1 MGYVTYSDLCDRYTK
16 KNVDEPLAPFPPNM
30 NELEKEQER
39 DRLINVFSAE
49 AESYGA
55 KALEPFK
62 DFSEE
67 FNKTGQDRDEYL
79 VSVFTDYVAGK
90 LFGRKA
96 GSNQNKMINEN
107 FQASLMAFHKMYK
120 GNMPI
125 PAIPLKEKYN
135 QGDVNTFITNAFF
148 EKPKY

>member
-1 MGYVTYSDLCDRYTK
+1 MGYVTYSDLCDRHTK
-16 KNVDEPLAPFPPNM
+16 KNVDDALAPFPPNM
-30 NELEKEQER
+30 SEQEKEQER

-55 KALEPFK
+55 KALHPFK

-107 FQASLMAFHKMYK
+107 FQASLIAFTQMYK
-120 GNMPI
+120 GNLPI
-125 PAIPLKEKYN
+125 PTIPVTTSYE
-135 QGDVNTFITNAFF
+135 QGDINTFINSAFF
-148 EKPKY
+148 ETPKY

>member
-1 MGYVTYSDLCDRYTK
+1 MGYVTYSDLCDRHTK
-16 KNVDEPLAPFPPNM
+16 KNVDEAIAPFPPNM
-30 NELEKEQER
+30 SELEKEQER

-55 KALEPFK
+55 SALHPFK
-62 DFSEE
+62 DLSEE
-67 FNKTGQDRDEYL
+67 FTKTGQDRHAFL
-79 VSVFTDYVAGK
+79 VSVLTDYVAGK

-107 FQASLMAFHKMYK
+107 FQSALMTFYKMYK
-120 GNMPI
+120 GNLPI
-125 PAIPLKEKYN
+125 PEIPVKEKYN

>member
-1 MGYVTYSDLCDRYTK
+1 MGYVTYSDLCDRHTK
-16 KNVDEPLAPFPPNM
+16 KNVDEALAPFPPNM
-30 NELEKEQER
+30 SEQEKEQER
-39 DRLINVFSAE
+39 DRLINVFSGE

-55 KALEPFK
+55 KVLDPFK

-67 FNKTGQDRDEYL
+67 FNKTGQDRDKYL

-107 FQASLMAFHKMYK
+107 FQASLMVFHKMYK